1 MPDVNG
7 DRFEICP
14 RMNIKFYMLLIC
26 LCKKIRFSGPG
37 QEVAVSVGIINE
49 A

>member
-7 DRFEICP
+7 YRFEICT

-26 LCKKIRFSGPG
+26 LCKKIRFLGPG
-37 QEVAVSVGIINE
+37 QK
-49 A
+49 